1 MPRKAPLQVVH
12 SQPVWLPQTQPWLYN
27 LVRHLPESDVVSHV
41 ACDRTQNLDQF
52 SVPRLHARTTEATAP
67 LWNHRFLHQF
77 QAWAANRYLARLGR
91 RVGAQVVHS
100 HFGHIGWLDL
110 PAVRRIGA
118 RHVVSFYGFEI
129 GRLPKDEPVWRERYA
144 EMFSKVELVTCQG
157 PYMAQSVIEL
167 GCPRHK
173 MRIHRLGI
181 ETEQIRYRPRQWK
194 IGRPLRVL
202 VAASFVEKKGIPS
215 ALAALAKIRRDVSL
229 EVTII
234 GDARPEPASKLEKR
248 RILEAINAG
257 GLEQNVR
264 LLGFQPYNAMLD
276 EAYRAHIFLSPS
288 VTAADGDTEGGTVL
302 AIIEMVATG
311 MPVISTRHCDIPA
324 LIEHGRTGLL
334 ADERDIDGI
343 AECLRWLIRNPDQ
356 WEAMTD
362 SARKHVDREYNAAIQ
377 GAELARLYAD
387 VVSPRP

>member
-12 SQPVWLPQTQPWLYN
+12 SQPVWLPQTQPWLYT

-41 ACDRTQNLDQF
+41 ACERTQNLDQF

-129 GRLPKDEPVWRERYA
+129 GRLPKDEPVWRERYD

-234 GDARPEPASKLEKR
+234 GDARPERASKLEKR

-276 EAYRAHIFLSPS
+276 EAYRNHIFLSPS

>member
-41 ACDRTQNLDQF
+41 ACERTQNLDQF

-67 LWNHRFLHQF
+67 LWNHRFLHRF

-91 RVGAQVVHS
+91 RVGAQLVHS
-100 HFGHIGWLDL
+100 HFGHIGWLNL

-181 ETEQIRYRPRQWK
+181 QTEQIQYRPRRWK

-276 EAYRAHIFLSPS
+276 EAYRNHIFLSPS